1 MPKFDLEER
10 SSLLAYRLKH
20 FMKEKGYNIPKLS
33 KKTGIALGTIQRI
46 LSDENSNPTF
56 STLKTIAHVLNI
68 SISSLIDEADNI
80 SYAMKVR
87 VISWAQILN
96 YIENLQAKD
105 PEVIDIDSYVFTN
118 LQISERAFAVR
129 LFHEDLS
136 SIFRKN
142 STLIF
147 DPEKKPYNR
156 AYVLVKLHD
165 HDIPCLK
172 QLIIDEPN
180 FYLKSVSEELA
191 SEKISFLTKKEKIL
205 ATLIQTVFDH

>member
-1 MPKFDLEER
+1 MPKFDLDER
-10 SSLLAYRLKH
+10 SSLLALRLKH

-56 STLKTIAHVLNI
+56 STLKTIANVLNI
-68 SISSLIDEADNI
+68 SVSSLIDEADNI
-80 SYAMKVR
+80 SYAAKVR
-87 VISWAQILN
+87 IISWAQILN
-96 YIENLQAKD
+96 YIENFQEKD
-105 PEVIDIDSYVFTN
+105 PEAINVDSYVFTN

-129 LFHEDLS
+129 LFHETLS

-156 AYVLVKLHD
+156 AYVLVKFHD
-165 HDIPCLK
+165 HDTPSLK

-180 FYLKSVSEELA
+180 FYLKSVNEELA
-191 SEKISFLTKKEKIL
+191 SEKMTFLTKKEKIL